1 LSEASFSEWIDA
13 NTSFVHLHDDKK
25 ASEPEPKLVTETSKV
40 DPLPLIPEES
50 LCSVLNE
57 PLLSTLTHANPQPPI
72 STDSEPKPLILT
84 TSEPQ
89 PSTSTNTE
97 PAAKKQKRFS
107 GCKKFV
113 KRLLLRKNDR
123 N

>member
-1 LSEASFSEWIDA
+1 M
-13 NTSFVHLHDDKK
+13 HDDKN
-25 ASEPEPKLVTETSKV
+25 ANELEPKLVTETSKV

-57 PLLSTLTHANPQPPI
+57 PLLSTLTHANSQPPI
-72 STDSEPKPLILT
+72 STHTEPKPLIFT

-89 PSTSTNTE
+89 PSTSSSTE

-107 GCKKFV
+107 GCKNFV